1 MSQHL
6 CHHTVV
12 IFSHDDFNLL
22 LSLDLQRFY
31 KCIKTGIENPQSSLG
46 CYAMHPE
53 DYSLFNAFF
62 NPLIRDYHGDCD
74 GTKKHLTS
82 WITSCNNFDVGKF
95 GLEKLSM
102 RVRVGRNLVGHKL
115 PGSMTK
121 GCRVE
126 FEKKM
131 MPVFEQLVAK
141 YGGKVYSLSPDLGG
155 GESNPYLISEEMYKE
170 LVDSHVMFKDMSSD
184 SFLKSAG
191 ISNDWPYGRGCW
203 QSEDKMR
210 VIWFGEEDQLR
221 IMCMKESMDLLEVFS
236 NLKEMLDTIESIDD
250 INFAKHDDYGYVT
263 SCPSNLGTG
272 MRASVHIQAPVL
284 TIQSKTD
291 HLLKEICAPLDL
303 SVRGTGGEHTP
314 IIDSMVDISPSS
326 RLFVSEGDII
336 SLLYYGIKSIMSVEE
351 RVASFL
357 VTQSESSPLDE
368 SNVAEAVKAMTNA
381 GKNEVADEELE
392 STDDGN
398 NEKPVETTNKE
409 EGDYGSDGSSRSLV
423 SSERSFVLVEN
434 CSICTEEKEQADKIK
449 QMKKQI
455 KAMKIS
461 TSSSSSRSMSLRSP
475 SSLHLSPSCVMAI
488 KNE

>member
-1 MSQHL
+1 MSL
-6 CHHTVV
+6 R
-12 IFSHDDFNLL
+12 LL
-22 LSLDLQRFY
+22 FISRNNLDLQRFC

-53 DYSLFNAFF
+53 DYSLFNAYF
-62 NPLIRDYHGDCD
+62 NPLIRDYHGDFD
-74 GTKKHLTS
+74 GTKKHVTS
-82 WITSCNNFDVGKF
+82 WDTSCDNFDVGKF

-102 RVRVGRNLVGHKL
+102 RVRVGRNLIGHKL

-121 GCRVE
+121 DCRIE

-141 YGGKVYSLSPDLGG
+141 YGGKVYSLSPDLGED
-155 GESNPYLISEEMYKE
+155 ESNPNLISEETYKE

-221 IMCMKESMDLLEVFS
+221 IMCMKESTDLVEVFS
-236 NLKEMLDTIESIDD
+236 NLKEMLDTIESING
-250 INFAKHDDYGYVT
+250 INFAKHEDYGYIT

-272 MRASVHIQAPVL
+272 MRASVHLQAPVL

-291 HLLKEICAPLDL
+291 HLLREICVPLNL

-314 IIDSMVDISPSS
+314 IIDSTVDISPSS

-336 SLLYYGIKSIMSVEE
+336 SSLYTGVESIVTVEE
-351 RVASFL
+351 KVASFL
-357 VTQSESSPLDE
+357 GTQSESSPHDE
-368 SNVAEAVKAMTNA
+368 SKVVEAVKVMINA
-381 GKNEVADEELE
+381 SKDVGA
-392 STDDGN
+392 DDGLVSTEDGN
-398 NEKPVETTNKE
+398 DEKTLHTFNSE
-409 EGDYGSDGSSRSLV
+409 EVDESSDGSSRSLV
-423 SSERSFVLVEN
+423 SSERSFILVDN
-434 CSICTEEKEQADKIK
+434 CSFGMEEKDQAEKIK
-449 QMKKQI
+449 QMKEQI